1 MHKKLRMA
9 DSKFGPVVLN
19 ILIKKTTCWQGKSM
33 ELLFGKVRVKMEAV
47 MISMA
52 NIMVVMAT

>member
-1 MHKKLRMA
+1 
-9 DSKFGPVVLN
+9 
-19 ILIKKTTCWQGKSM
+19 M

-52 NIMVVMAT
+52 NVMVVTATQLETSFK